1 MNERIKEL
9 EHQLY
14 LSDFRIKKYNRN
26 NEFEAAEREQYKRML
41 IQKELNELKIKLG

>member
-1 MNERIKEL
+1 MNDRIKEL

-26 NEFEAAEREQYKRML
+26 NEFEAAEREEYERML
-41 IQKELNELKIKLG
+41 IQNELKKLKK

>member
-1 MNERIKEL
+1 MNDRIKEL

-26 NEFEAAEREQYKRML
+26 NEFDAVEREEYERML
-41 IQKELNELKIKLG
+41 IQIELKKLKK

>member
-1 MNERIKEL
+1 MNDRIKEL

-26 NEFEAAEREQYKRML
+26 NEFDAVEREQYEKML
-41 IQKELNELKIKLG
+41 IQKELNELKAKL

>member
-1 MNERIKEL
+1 MNDRIKEL

-26 NEFEAAEREQYKRML
+26 NEFDAAEREQYERML
-41 IQKELNELKIKLG
+41 IQNEIKKLKK

>member
-14 LSDFRIKKYNRN
+14 LSGFRIKKYNRN
-26 NEFEAAEREQYKRML
+26 NEFDAAEREQYERML
-41 IQKELNELKIKLG
+41 IQNELKKLKK

>member
-14 LSDFRIKKYNRN
+14 LSDFRIKKHNRN
-26 NEFEAAEREQYKRML
+26 NEFDAAEREEYERML
-41 IQKELNELKIKLG
+41 IQIELKKLKK

>member
-1 MNERIKEL
+1 MNDRIKEL

-26 NEFEAAEREQYKRML
+26 NEFDAAEREQYERML
-41 IQKELNELKIKLG
+41 IQNELKKLKK

>member
-14 LSDFRIKKYNRN
+14 LSDFRIKKHNRN
-26 NEFEAAEREQYKRML
+26 NEFDAVEREEYERML
-41 IQKELNELKIKLG
+41 IQTEIKKLKK

>member
-26 NEFEAAEREQYKRML
+26 NEFDAAEREEYEKML
-41 IQKELNELKIKLG
+41 INKELNELKAKL

>member
-26 NEFEAAEREQYKRML
+26 NEFDAAEREQYERML
-41 IQKELNELKIKLG
+41 IQKEIKKLKK

>member
-26 NEFEAAEREQYKRML
+26 NEFEAAEREQSERML
-41 IQKELNELKIKLG
+41 IQKEIKKLKK

>member
-1 MNERIKEL
+1 MNDRIKEL

-26 NEFEAAEREQYKRML
+26 NEFDAAEREQYERML
-41 IQKELNELKIKLG
+41 IQKEIKKLKK

>member
-26 NEFEAAEREQYKRML
+26 NEFDAAEREQYERML
-41 IQKELNELKIKLG
+41 IQNELKKLKK

>member
-1 MNERIKEL
+1 MRTRIEEL

-26 NEFEAAEREQYKRML
+26 NEFEAAEREQYERML
-41 IQKELNELKIKLG
+41 IMSEIKKLKK

>member
-14 LSDFRIKKYNRN
+14 LSDFRIKKHNQN
-26 NEFEAAEREQYKRML
+26 NEFEAAEREEYERML
-41 IQKELNELKIKLG
+41 IQTELKKLKK

>member
-1 MNERIKEL
+1 MNDRIKEL

-26 NEFEAAEREQYKRML
+26 NEFEAAEREEYERML
-41 IQKELNELKIKLG
+41 IQTEIKKLKK

>member
-14 LSDFRIKKYNRN
+14 LSDFRIKKHNRN
-26 NEFEAAEREQYKRML
+26 NEFDAAEREEYEKML
-41 IQKELNELKIKLG
+41 IQKELNELKAKL

>member
-1 MNERIKEL
+1 MNDRIKEL

-26 NEFEAAEREQYKRML
+26 NEFQAAEREEYERML
-41 IQKELNELKIKLG
+41 IQNEIKKLKK

>member
-14 LSDFRIKKYNRN
+14 LSDYRIKKYNRN
-26 NEFEAAEREQYKRML
+26 NEFEAAEREEYERML
-41 IQKELNELKIKLG
+41 IQTEIKKLKK

>member
-14 LSDFRIKKYNRN
+14 LSDFRIKKHNRN
-26 NEFEAAEREQYKRML
+26 NEFDAAEREEYERML
-41 IQKELNELKIKLG
+41 INKELNELKAKL